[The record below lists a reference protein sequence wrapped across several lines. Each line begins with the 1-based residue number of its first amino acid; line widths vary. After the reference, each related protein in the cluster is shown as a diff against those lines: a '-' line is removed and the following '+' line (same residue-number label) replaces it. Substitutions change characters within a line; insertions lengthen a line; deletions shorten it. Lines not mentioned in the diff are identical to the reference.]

1 MADAPVVAM
10 TAASELA
17 VRLSHQ
23 FSEDFSLDVEF
34 EAPAGFTMLLGPSGG
49 GKTTILDCIAGLA
62 RPSSGRIALGPR
74 VLFDSSAHIDVSV
87 AQRRLAYLFQDLALF
102 PHLTVAE
109 NVQYGIIK
117 LPVAERR
124 ERVMSLLDTF
134 RIAHLRTH
142 KPNEISGGERQR
154 AALARSLVTDPAAL
168 LLDEPLTALDHA
180 TKATILDDL
189 RAWNL
194 SHRIPIL
201 YVTHSSEEAFALGE
215 HVVVIEA
222 GRVIANGLPQD
233 VLRSPRHETIAQ
245 IVGFENVF
253 DAVVI
258 ALHERQGTMLVHI
271 GAISDGRELEVP
283 LARAEVGS
291 RIRIAIRAGDI
302 ILATERPHALS
313 ARNTFEGRVVD
324 IKQEGVVV
332 IVQVDAG
339 ALFEIHITPGAREEL
354 HLEPN
359 NRLWLVIKTYSCNL
373 VEPREI

>member
-17 VRLSHQ
+17 VRLSHK
-23 FSEDFSLDVEF
+23 FSKDFSLDVEF

-62 RPSSGRIALGPR
+62 RPSSGRIALGSR
-74 VLFDSSAHIDVSV
+74 VLFDSSARIDVSV

-109 NVQYGIIK
+109 NVQYGIVK
-117 LPVAERR
+117 LPVPERR
-124 ERVMSLLDTF
+124 ERMMSLLDTF
-134 RIAHLRTH
+134 RIAHLLSS

-201 YVTHSSEEAFALGE
+201 YVTHSPQEAFALGE
-215 HVVVIEA
+215 HVVVIES
-222 GRVIANGLPQD
+222 GRVVAKGLPQD
-233 VLRSPRHETIAQ
+233 VLSTPRHETIAQ

-258 ALHERQGTMLVHI
+258 ALHERQGTMLVRL
-271 GAISDGRELEVP
+271 GSISDGRELEVP
-283 LARAEVGS
+283 LARVEVGS

-324 IKQEGVVV
+324 IEQEGVVV